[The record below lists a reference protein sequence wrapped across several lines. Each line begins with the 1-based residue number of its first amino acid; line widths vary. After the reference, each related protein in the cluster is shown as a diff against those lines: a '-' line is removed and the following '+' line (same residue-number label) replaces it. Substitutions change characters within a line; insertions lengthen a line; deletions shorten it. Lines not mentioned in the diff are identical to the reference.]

1 MLSANS
7 EKGFFSKVSDF
18 FSGANRETKC
28 ESLGCVHQGT
38 GEATPVRSNTGDPMK
53 DAVNDL
59 YSESATAVWNAGHRV
74 ANWWK
79 NATLLGLGGAAEAGT
94 VVAAERAAFTE
105 IAIVEKLTRNSAN
118 QWNVKLS
125 QAQAIE
131 NLAANGFSKALS
143 KDGTVTIMSA
153 GDKVYRFYPASTGG
167 GVTGAQSGVPSA
179 SVSIMGK
186 IVSKLRFL
194 GE

>member
-1 MLSANS
+1 M
-7 EKGFFSKVSDF
+7 KVAS
-18 FSGANRETKC
+18 
-28 ESLGCVHQGT
+28 
-38 GEATPVRSNTGDPMK
+38 
-53 DAVNDL
+53 
-59 YSESATAVWNAGHRV
+59 
-74 ANWWK
+74 WWK
-79 NATLLGLGGAAEAGT
+79 TATLLGLGGAAESGAALAG
-94 VVAAERAAFTE
+94 ERAAFTE
-105 IAIVEKLTRNSAN
+105 ISIVEKLTRNSAN
-118 QWNVKLS
+118 QWNVKLT

-167 GVTGAQSGVPSA
+167 GVAGAQTGVPSA

-186 IVSKLRFL
+186 IFSKLRFL